1 MKELFYLV
9 SKLHMNGTETLTP
22 PELVDEMLDR
32 LPAETWTDPK
42 KRFLDPAMGTGTFYL
57 CLLQRLDEGLKEV
70 IPDRNERLRHIM
82 AEQLFGC
89 EIDHKQLRRFVASLH
104 HLGLEQ
110 FERNVYNEDSL
121 QKEWDMKF
129 DVVVANPPYKAG
141 LHLKFLEWAHDNAD
155 HAVFIH
161 PSEWLVQKRR
171 ITKHGHKRRWYKELR
186 DKLTPRCK
194 SVTFIDNPW
203 GKSVPL
209 WVPFS
214 ITEVSSRRTDQI
226 EFSCYETMLCG
237 THERKRVISESLDSL
252 HGICRFGDGIVVDA
266 MMKKVY
272 ATKATWKPRM
282 MHEDGPFFISLE
294 MFMGHAMKADYQTVD
309 IPAGKTRTICAM
321 WSLMNHKLMRVLSE
335 PARSKPQGKGK
346 EGNIKP
352 WVSFPTEHEAQNAL
366 DFLCRTKFMRAWLA
380 IIKIDQNAANRLM
393 DDIPWLDWSE
403 PWPDERIN
411 AHFGFTDEEV
421 AWIDRVVEEISA

>member
-22 PELVDEMLDR
+22 PELVNEMLDR
-32 LPAETWTDPK
+32 LPAEIWSDPT

-57 CLLQRLDEGLKEV
+57 CLLRRLDEGLKEV

-82 AEQLFGC
+82 AEQLWGC

-203 GKSVPL
+203 GKSAALFVPL
-209 WVPFS
+209 S
-214 ITEVSSRRTDQI
+214 ITYISNNDSII
-226 EFSCYETMLCG
+226 EFKDQRTEVYSTKISKRPECTIDHLELC
-237 THERKRVISESLDSL
+237 SQW
-252 HGICRFGDGIVVDA
+252 GDGQVEKSILG
-266 MMKKVY
+266 
-272 ATKATWKPRM
+272 KAYKWHETWKPHM
-282 MHEDGPFFISLE
+282 QMENG
-294 MFMGHAMKADYQTVD
+294 D
-309 IPAGKTRTICAM
+309 IYLCLVLLAGGGKTQIQYLDGCERTISNMWTVVNSKCCSLFDTPQRASAM
-321 WSLMNHKLMRVLSE
+321 G
-335 PARSKPQGKGK
+335 GKSV
-346 EGNIKP
+346 GNVRP

-380 IIKIDQNAANRLM
+380 IVKIDQHAADRLM

>member
-32 LPAETWTDPK
+32 LPAETWSDPT

-82 AEQLFGC
+82 AEQLWGC
-89 EIDHKQLRRFVASLH
+89 EIDHKQLRRFEGSLR

-121 QKEWDMKF
+121 QKEWGMKF

-171 ITKHGHKRRWYKELR
+171 ITKRGHKRRWYKELR

-203 GKSVPL
+203 GKAAGLFVPL
-209 WVPFS
+209 S
-214 ITEVSSRRTDQI
+214 ITSLSSSSTAVKFEDERTAIYNAKISPRPEQLVNHLG
-226 EFSCYETMLCG
+226 LCG
-237 THERKRVISESLDSL
+237 QWGNGQTETDVLE
-252 HGICRFGDGIVVDA
+252 
-266 MMKKVY
+266 KVY
-272 ATKATWKPRM
+272 MHNESWKPK
-282 MHEDGPFFISLE
+282 MHVERGDYYLSLS
-294 MFMGHAMKADYQTVD
+294 MLAGN
-309 IPAGKTRTICAM
+309 GKTHARYLDGQERTVSNM
-321 WSLMNHKLMRVLSE
+321 WSLVNTNSMFVGDRPMEAKAQS
-335 PARSKPQGKGK
+335 GKK
-346 EGNIKP
+346 RGNIKP

-380 IIKIDQNAANRLM
+380 IIKIDQNAANSLM

-421 AWIDRVVEEISA
+421 AWIDRVVEEIST